1 MAILEERPRDPECS
15 DDEDVAMTSRHLY
28 TSLSV
33 AAAGAVVFLLMPG
46 VSAAQAP
53 AGGGQKLAPLPIV
66 LPQPVF
72 EGTPRNL
79 RVPNLEKP
87 RYKAREPFLAP
98 EGVKNVARRKT
109 VVSSD
114 TAPIIGELSMLTD
127 GDRSGEEG
135 SYVELGPG
143 KQHVTVDLGAPHE
156 IYAVLFWH
164 FHNAPRIY
172 FDVVIQIADDA
183 GFSKNVRTLMNND
196 HDNTSRLGT
205 GPDMNY
211 IETSEGRLVDGKGA
225 VARFVR
231 LYSHGNNANEL
242 NHYVEVEVYGRPS
255 K

>member
-1 MAILEERPRDPECS
+1 MN
-15 DDEDVAMTSRHLY
+15 SRHLRGVLAAL
-28 TSLSV
+28 SL
-33 AAAGAVVFLLMPG
+33 GAVLLPATPG
-46 VSAAQAP
+46 RAADQAT
-53 AGGGQKLAPLPIV
+53 AAGGQKLVPIPIV

-114 TAPIIGELSMLTD
+114 TAPIIGELAMLTD

-143 KQHVTVDLGAPHE
+143 RQHVTVDLGAPHE

-164 FHNAPRIY
+164 FHNSPRVY
-172 FDVVIQIADDA
+172 FDVVVQVADDA
-183 GFSKNVRTLMNND
+183 GFSKNVRTLFNND
-196 HDNTSRLGT
+196 HDTSSKLGA

-211 IETSEGRLVDGKGA
+211 IETSEGRLVDGRGGI
-225 VARFVR
+225 ARYVR
-231 LYSHGNNANEL
+231 LYSNGNNANEL
-242 NHYVEVEVYGRPS
+242 NHYVEVEVYGRPA